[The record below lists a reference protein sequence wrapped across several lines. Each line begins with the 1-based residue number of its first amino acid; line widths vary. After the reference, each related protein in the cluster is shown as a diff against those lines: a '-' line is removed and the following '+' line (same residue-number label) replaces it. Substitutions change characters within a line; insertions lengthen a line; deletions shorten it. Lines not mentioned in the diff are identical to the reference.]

1 MRLRYNRFKRLLNAN
16 DKVLAA
22 MTEIEFALKGSR
34 LFGMDF
40 VRSRTTVIST
50 GVYQAVKYLNDLA
63 DDGKFKLLFDKFDEI
78 RQKIT
83 PVLNNSQ
90 NAAEAPL
97 VLTLSNVGR
106 EDIDQVGVKMA
117 NLGEAARGL
126 GMGIPEGFVITSASY
141 QAFMEHNGLKR
152 ELERRRQADEGGGLD
167 ALYRLSSSL
176 QQLIIDAQVPEAVSN
191 AVHEAIEGLRASPTE
206 PLTLAVRSS
215 GVSEDLK
222 EASFAGQYRSVLNV
236 SPENLLRAFKE
247 IVASK
252 YSATAMSY
260 RFNRGLRD
268 EDAVMCVGCLKMV
281 DAVAGGVAYSRDPVE
296 GRGEMI
302 IINSAWGLPKLVVDG
317 RSDVDRFVVLRSPEL
332 KIIHREIAHKTIKYT
347 CHSAEGVFR
356 EDLAYS
362 RDPVEGR
369 GEMIII
375 NSAWGLP
382 KLVVDGRSDVDR
394 FVVLRSP
401 ELKIIHREIAH
412 KTIKYT
418 CHSAEGVFREDLA
431 EGERLK
437 PSITDTQVLTLAR
450 AAVAAETH
458 YGEAQDMEWAIS
470 HDNRVV
476 ILQSRPLRLAAAP
489 EKGPAVSS
497 DGGVVKAPVL
507 LQGGRGVSSGV
518 AAGPVHILKK
528 DVDILRFPQKAV
540 MVVMHPLPKWA
551 VLMGTCS
558 AVIAEYGSIT
568 SHLASVAREFNK
580 PAVFG
585 LRGACDK
592 LTDGQMVTVDG
603 SGACIYDG
611 EIVELIESNV
621 ETEASI
627 AHTPVYQALERIA
640 SHVLPLTL
648 KDPDAPDFRPE
659 NCTTFHDIIRYC
671 HENAVREMF
680 RFSSRYPFPRHAA
693 KQLVCDIPMQ
703 WWVLNLDDGFDKEIE
718 GPEVHIDDII
728 SVPMRALWEGIT
740 MVPWEGPPPIDGK
753 GLMSVMFEAT
763 KNTSL
768 VTGVRSNYA
777 ERNYFMIAEHYC
789 SLTSR
794 FGFHFASVESYVG
807 ERIPENYIHF
817 RFKGGA
823 ADESRKK
830 RRVQLIE
837 EILTDL
843 GFSLDV
849 NEDLLWA
856 RFEDEPMEVMQQRL
870 RIIGFLIIHTRQLDM
885 VMSNEK
891 MVFHY
896 RNRIRGTINE
906 LFNLH

>member
-106 EDIDQVGVKMA
+106 KDIDQVGVKMA

-356 EDLAYS
+356 EDLA
-362 RDPVEGR
+362 
-369 GEMIII
+369 
-375 NSAWGLP
+375 
-382 KLVVDGRSDVDR
+382 
-394 FVVLRSP
+394 
-401 ELKIIHREIAH
+401 
-412 KTIKYT
+412 
-418 CHSAEGVFREDLA
+418 

-458 YGEAQDMEWAIS
+458 YGEAQDMEWAIN

-507 LQGGRGVSSGV
+507 LQGGRGVSAGV

>member
-1 MRLRYNRFKRLLNAN
+1 MGFFSKILSHKFPWRRRQHVFDAEGERNALRLRYNRFKRLLNAN

-83 PVLNNSQ
+83 PVLNNSKK
-90 NAAEAPL
+90 AAEAPL

-106 EDIDQVGVKMA
+106 KDIDQVGVKMA

-126 GMGIPEGFVITSASY
+126 GMQIPEGFVITAASY
-141 QAFMEHNGLKR
+141 QAFMEHSGLKR
-152 ELERRRQADEGGGLD
+152 EVERRRQADEGGGLD

-176 QQLIIDAQVPEAVSN
+176 QQLIIDAPVPETVAN
-191 AVHEAIEGLRASPTE
+191 AVRESIEGLRASPTE

-296 GRGEMI
+296 GRGDI
-302 IINSAWGLPKLVVDG
+302 SIINSAWGLPKLVVDG
-317 RSDVDRFVVLRSPEL
+317 RSEVDRFIVLRSPEP
-332 KIIHREIAHKTIKYT
+332 KIIHRDIAHKSIKYT
-347 CHSAEGVFR
+347 CYGAEGVCR
-356 EDLAYS
+356 EDLIEKE
-362 RDPVEGR
+362 R
-369 GEMIII
+369 
-375 NSAWGLP
+375 
-382 KLVVDGRSDVDR
+382 
-394 FVVLRSP
+394 
-401 ELKIIHREIAH
+401 RE
-412 KTIKYT
+412 
-418 CHSAEGVFREDLA
+418 
-431 EGERLK
+431 
-437 PSITDTQVLTLAR
+437 PSITDAQVLTLAR

-458 YGEAQDMEWAIS
+458 YGQAQDMEWAIN
-470 HDNRVV
+470 HDNRIV
-476 ILQSRPLRLAAAP
+476 ILQCRPLRLATAP

-507 LQGGRGVSSGV
+507 LQGGRGVSAGV

-528 DVDILRFPQKAV
+528 DADILRFPQKAV

-592 LTDGQMVTVDG
+592 LTDGQMVTLDG
-603 SGACIYDG
+603 GGARVYDG
-611 EIVELIESNV
+611 EIVELIKSNV
-621 ETEASI
+621 EREASL
-627 AHTPVYQALERIA
+627 AHTPVYQTLERIA
-640 SHVLPLTL
+640 GHILPLTL

-659 NCTTFHDIIRYC
+659 NCATFHDIIRYC

-680 RFSSRYPFPRHAA
+680 RFSSRHPFPRHAA

-718 GPEVHIDDII
+718 GSKVHLDDII
-728 SVPMRALWEGIT
+728 SVPMKALWEGIT

-768 VTGVRSNYA
+768 ITGMPSNYA

-789 SLTSR
+789 SLNSR

-830 RRVQLIE
+830 RRVRLIE
-837 EILTDL
+837 EILTDW

-849 NEDLLWA
+849 NGDVLWA

-870 RIIGFLIIHTRQLDM
+870 KIIGFLIMHTRQLDM

-896 RNRIRGTINE
+896 RNRIRGTIKE
-906 LFNLH
+906 LFNLN